1 MNFFLI
7 LICLFFVLQVVTN
20 VILIVSIKS
29 YIKQLNMVNNTNM
42 EDLMN
47 DFKFD
52 TKSED

>member
-7 LICLFFVLQVVTN
+7 LICLFFLLQVVTN
-20 VILIVSIKS
+20 IILIASFKS
-29 YIKQLNMVNNTNM
+29 YVNQLIKVNNTNI

-52 TKSED
+52 SKSEN